1 MVQQTKKLPDERQ
14 WHDNDSHPQLCVSEW
29 MRSNPHSDTANP
41 KWASDYGSRR
51 PQKLLVFILK
61 SDKKKAS
68 IGHKTGS
75 MWVWERS
82 RRRAGNKG
90 SWDDRIMVSVILFS
104 YLSPFSEGMK
114 KVVGFVQDDRES
126 PGRAWVP
133 GAKRIQMSLR
143 VQVEPTCTV
152 VVFLVGNF
160 SHFFNSLTPL
170 FFPSFCYDNSWHT
183 LCQ

>member
-1 MVQQTKKLPDERQ
+1 
-14 WHDNDSHPQLCVSEW
+14 
-29 MRSNPHSDTANP
+29 
-41 KWASDYGSRR
+41 
-51 PQKLLVFILK
+51 
-61 SDKKKAS
+61 
-68 IGHKTGS
+68 
-75 MWVWERS
+75 
-82 RRRAGNKG
+82 
-90 SWDDRIMVSVILFS
+90 MVSVILFS

-170 FFPSFCYDNSWHT
+170 SFPSFCYDNS
-183 LCQ
+183 

>member
-61 SDKKKAS
+61 SDKKRPQLD
-68 IGHKTGS
+68 TRQDPCEC
-75 MWVWERS
+75 ERDPDGEQEI
-82 RRRAGNKG
+82 RG

-170 FFPSFCYDNSWHT
+170 FFPSFYYDNSWHT